1 MARNNIVIVE
11 CDRIATLE
19 AENTQLREA
28 LAPFANTGKE
38 REETLRK

>member
-1 MARNNIVIVE
+1 MK
-11 CDRIATLE
+11 CDRIAALE
-19 AENTQLREA
+19 AENTRLREA